1 MKNLINRSLFRACL
15 LWAACCL
22 IVLGSG
28 VAFAGPSAADTEA
41 QAQLKAFVDDMLSLI
56 RETPEGVTLASRK
69 DQLHDRAMK
78 MFDFSTFS
86 MLSLGA
92 KYRSFSDA
100 QKEAFTQCF
109 SQLICNTY
117 VAKLEG
123 QRVDNIQIEYDDPMP
138 LAPKR
143 DTLRSDVPSRIIQ
156 EGVPIPVIY
165 RMIKRGDGEWKIYD
179 VKIEGV
185 SMAANYREQFR
196 QAVNDSPEK
205 IINDIKEKLKE

>member
-1 MKNLINRSLFRACL
+1 MVKACL
-15 LWAACCL
+15 LGVACCL
-22 IVLGSG
+22 AVLGSG
-28 VAFAGPSAADTEA
+28 MVLAAPSAADAGAQTE
-41 QAQLKAFVDDMLSLI
+41 LKAFVDDMLALI
-56 RETPEGVTLASRK
+56 REAPEGSSLASRSGK
-69 DQLHDRAMK
+69 LHDRAMK

-100 QKEAFTQCF
+100 QKDEFTQCF

-123 QRVDNIQIEYDDPMP
+123 QKVDNIQIEYDDPVP
-138 LAPKR
+138 LDPKR

-156 EGVPIPVIY
+156 EGGPIPIIY
-165 RMIKRGDGEWKIYD
+165 RMIKRGDGDWKIYD

-196 QAVNDSPEK
+196 QAVSDSPEK